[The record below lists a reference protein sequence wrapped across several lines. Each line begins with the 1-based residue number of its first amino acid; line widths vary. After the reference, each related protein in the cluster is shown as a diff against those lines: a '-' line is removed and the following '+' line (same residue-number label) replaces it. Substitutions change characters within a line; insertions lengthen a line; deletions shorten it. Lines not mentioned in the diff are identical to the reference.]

1 VNKPFAYFMHLT
13 FPKHFVFRKM
23 SLYLIYEVQRSLILN
38 KINMKQI
45 VRKPLLIILTAA
57 LMAPM
62 ALLAQPGDKDK
73 EKTKDKEKK
82 ESEVITIIRK
92 GDSNEKVVVE
102 VNGDKVTVNG
112 KPVDEY
118 KGDDITVKRGK
129 VKDTWGFGGMG
140 DLGQNWG
147 LSGDNYNFKAF
158 TIDSNR
164 AMLGVTTE
172 KGTKGAEIQSITK
185 ESGASKAGL
194 KEGDVITK
202 IDDKKIET
210 PDDPSKAIKAHN
222 SGEKVTI
229 TYLRD
234 DKEQKVTAELGKWK
248 GAKSFSIPGQFDMG
262 DFDMGAIMPKIQ
274 SIPRARIRGN
284 GDIYTHSGA
293 PRLGLSVQDT
303 DEGKGVKV
311 IEVDD
316 ESNAA
321 KAGIK
326 NDDVI
331 TEVEGKATNS
341 ADEIA
346 KIIKESKD
354 KNSVMVKLSRGGKT
368 HNIEV
373 KIPRKLKTADL

>member
-1 VNKPFAYFMHLT
+1 
-13 FPKHFVFRKM
+13 
-23 SLYLIYEVQRSLILN
+23 
-38 KINMKQI
+38 MKQI
-45 VRKPLLIILTAA
+45 VRKPLLIILGAA

-73 EKTKDKEKK
+73 EKTKEKEKK

-92 GDSNEKVVVE
+92 GDTNEKVVVE

-112 KPVDEY
+112 KPVEEY
-118 KGDDITVKRGK
+118 KGDDITVKRSK
-129 VKDTWGFGGMG
+129 VKDSWSYGMG
-140 DLGQNWG
+140 NLGNMGQNWS
-147 LSGDNYNFKAF
+147 LSGDNYNFKGFA
-158 TIDSNR
+158 IDSNR

-172 KGTKGAEIQSITK
+172 KADKGVEIQNITK

-210 PDDPSKAIKAHN
+210 PDDLSKAIKAHKA
-222 SGEKVTI
+222 GEKVTV
-229 TYLRD
+229 TYFRD
-234 DKEQKVTAELGKWK
+234 DKEQKATAELGKWK
-248 GAKSFSIPGQFDMG
+248 GASAFSMPGQYNLDLGDIDMG
-262 DFDMGAIMPKIQ
+262 NIMPKIQ
-274 SIPRARIRGN
+274 SLPRARVWGN
-284 GDIYTHSGA
+284 GDVYAHSGA
-293 PRLGLSVQDT
+293 PKLGLSVQDT
-303 DEGKGVKV
+303 DDGKGVKV

-316 ESNAA
+316 DSNAA

-326 NDDVI
+326 EDDVI

-346 KIIKESKD
+346 RIIKESKD
-354 KNSVMVKLSRGGKT
+354 KNSVMVKLSRSGKT

>member
-1 VNKPFAYFMHLT
+1 
-13 FPKHFVFRKM
+13 
-23 SLYLIYEVQRSLILN
+23 
-38 KINMKQI
+38 MKQI
-45 VRKPLLIILTAA
+45 VRKPLLIILGAV

-73 EKTKDKEKK
+73 EKTKEKEKK

-92 GDSNEKVVVE
+92 GDTNEKVVVE

-112 KPVDEY
+112 KPVEEY
-118 KGDDITVKRGK
+118 KGDDITVKRSK
-129 VKDTWGFGGMG
+129 VKDNWAFGGMG
-140 DLGQNWG
+140 NLGQN
-147 LSGDNYNFKAF
+147 LAIAGDHFKTF

-164 AMLGVTTE
+164 VMLGVTTE
-172 KGTKGAEIQSITK
+172 KAAKGAEIQDVTK
-185 ESGASKAGL
+185 ESGAAKAGL

-210 PDDPSKAIKAHN
+210 ANDLSKAIKAHKA
-222 SGEKVTI
+222 GEKVTV

-248 GAKSFSIPGQFDMG
+248 GASSFSMPGQYNFDMG
-262 DFDMGAIMPKIQ
+262 DFDMGTVMPKIQ
-274 SIPRARIRGN
+274 AVPRARIRGN
-284 GDIYTHSGA
+284 GDMYSYSGA
-293 PRLGLSVQDT
+293 PKLGLSVQDT
-303 DEGKGVKV
+303 DDGKGVKV

-354 KNSVMVKLSRGGKT
+354 KHSVMVKLSRSGKT

>member
-1 VNKPFAYFMHLT
+1 
-13 FPKHFVFRKM
+13 
-23 SLYLIYEVQRSLILN
+23 
-38 KINMKQI
+38 MKQI
-45 VRKPLLIILTAA
+45 VRKSLLIILGVA

-62 ALLAQPGDKDK
+62 ALLAQPG
-73 EKTKDKEKK
+73 EKDKEKK
-82 ESEVITIIRK
+82 EKEKKDSEVITIIRK
-92 GDSNEKVVVE
+92 GDSDEKVVVE

-112 KPVDEY
+112 KPIEEY
-118 KGDDITVKRGK
+118 KGDNVTVNRTK
-129 VKDTWGFGGMG
+129 VKDTWAFGGNMG
-140 DLGQNWG
+140 NLAQNWNM
-147 LSGDNYNFKAF
+147 SGDNFKMF
-158 TIDSNR
+158 SVDSNR

-172 KGTKGAEIQSITK
+172 NADKGAEIQSITK
-185 ESGASKAGL
+185 ESGAAKAGL

-210 PDDPSKAIKAHN
+210 PDDLSKVIKAHKA
-222 SGEKVTI
+222 GEKVTV

-234 DKEQKVTAELGKWK
+234 DKEQKVSAELGRWK
-248 GAKSFSIPGQFDMG
+248 GAGVFSTPGQYKVDMG
-262 DFDMGAIMPKIQ
+262 DFDMGNIMPKIQ
-274 SIPRARIRGN
+274 SLPRARGYN
-284 GDIYTHSGA
+284 YSYSSGA
-293 PRLGLSVQDT
+293 PKLGLSVQDT
-303 DEGKGVKV
+303 DDGKGVKV